1 MANKIRPEE
10 QESVMLEIYVLKLCV
25 VSFEGTL
32 PCRVENAL
40 ISKSSSRFVRSC
52 SHGGGVSQEGTGT
65 VQSGPSMF
73 LIKHGQAQPEQRPL
87 RVPPP
92 HLFPKSDRNNSTP
105 LPSYPTKQKK
115 REKKNNR
122 CHFQIARN
130 WEYSFLFDVQP
141 PLFCFDHYTNKRQ
154 NQCRFRQMRSDTV
167 THVVTCWQA
176 VSEGHR
182 P

>member
-1 MANKIRPEE
+1 MTNKIRPEE
-10 QESVMLEIYVLKLCV
+10 QESAMLEIYVLKLCV

-40 ISKSSSRFVRSC
+40 ISKRSSRFVRSR

-65 VQSGPSMF
+65 VQSEPSMF
-73 LIKHGQAQPEQRPL
+73 LIKRGQAQPEQRPL

-92 HLFPKSDRNNSTP
+92 HLFPKSDRNNSTLSP
-105 LPSYPTKQKK
+105 APHHTKKK

-122 CHFQIARN
+122 CHFQIARKQ
-130 WEYSFLFDVQP
+130 EYFFLFGVHP
-141 PLFCFDHYTNKRQ
+141 PFSFVLIITQTKGRISVDSGRCAQTQSHI
-154 NQCRFRQMRSDTV
+154 
-167 THVVTCWQA
+167 VTCWQA

>member
-10 QESVMLEIYVLKLCV
+10 QESAMLEIYVLKLCV
-25 VSFEGTL
+25 LSFEGTL

-40 ISKSSSRFVRSC
+40 ISKRSSRFVRSR
-52 SHGGGVSQEGTGT
+52 SRGGGVSQEGTGT

-73 LIKHGQAQPEQRPL
+73 LIKRGQAQPEQRPF

-105 LPSYPTKQKK
+105 LPSSPPNKK
-115 REKKNNR
+115 KTREKKNNG
-122 CHFQIARN
+122 CHFQIAKN
-130 WEYSFLFDVQP
+130 WEYSFLFGVHSP
-141 PLFCFDHYTNKRQ
+141 FCFDHYTNKRQ
-154 NQCRFRQMRSDTV
+154 NQCRFRQIGTDTISY
-167 THVVTCWQA
+167 VVTCWQA

>member
-40 ISKSSSRFVRSC
+40 ISKRSSRFVRSR
-52 SHGGGVSQEGTGT
+52 SRGGGVSQEGTGT

-105 LPSYPTKQKK
+105 LPGSPPNKKK

-130 WEYSFLFDVQP
+130 WEYSFSL
-141 PLFCFDHYTNKRQ
+141 
-154 NQCRFRQMRSDTV
+154 
-167 THVVTCWQA
+167 
-176 VSEGHR
+176 
-182 P
+182 

>member
-40 ISKSSSRFVRSC
+40 IFKRSSRFVRSC
-52 SHGGGVSQEGTGT
+52 SRGGGVSQEGTGT

-73 LIKHGQAQPEQRPL
+73 LIKHGRAQPEQRPL

-92 HLFPKSDRNNSTP
+92 HLFPKSDRNNSTL
-105 LPSYPTKQKK
+105 LPSSPPNKK
-115 REKKNNR
+115 REKRRTIGVIFK
-122 CHFQIARN
+122 
-130 WEYSFLFDVQP
+130 
-141 PLFCFDHYTNKRQ
+141 
-154 NQCRFRQMRSDTV
+154 
-167 THVVTCWQA
+167 
-176 VSEGHR
+176 
-182 P
+182 

>member
-52 SHGGGVSQEGTGT
+52 SRGGGVSQEGTGT

-73 LIKHGQAQPEQRPL
+73 LIKHGQAQPETAPPQSSPTAF
-87 RVPPP
+87 VP
-92 HLFPKSDRNNSTP
+92 H
-105 LPSYPTKQKK
+105 KK
-115 REKKNNR
+115 
-122 CHFQIARN
+122 I
-130 WEYSFLFDVQP
+130 
-141 PLFCFDHYTNKRQ
+141 
-154 NQCRFRQMRSDTV
+154 
-167 THVVTCWQA
+167 
-176 VSEGHR
+176 
-182 P
+182 

>member
-52 SHGGGVSQEGTGT
+52 SRGGGVSQEGTGT
-65 VQSGPSMF
+65 VQSGPSML

-105 LPSYPTKQKK
+105 LPSYPKHTKNRERE

-130 WEYSFLFDVQP
+130 WEYSLLFDVKP
-141 PLFCFDHYTNKRQ
+141 PLFYFDRCTNKWQ
-154 NQCRFRQMRSDTV
+154 NQCTFWEDALRHIF
-167 THVVTCWQA
+167 TC
-176 VSEGHR
+176 
-182 P
+182 